1 MEDSENRTDL
11 QEHARPVAAASE
23 DTRKP
28 YEAPRLVKKRSV
40 SRATLLTAMGPMSS
54 GLTMTG

>member
-1 MEDSENRTDL
+1 MEDSENRTEKN
-11 QEHARPVAAASE
+11 EHAHPVAAVSE
-23 DTRKP
+23 DARKP

-40 SRATLLTAMGPMSS
+40 SRATLVTAMGPMAS

>member
-1 MEDSENRTDL
+1 MEDSENRTERTE
-11 QEHARPVAAASE
+11 QAHPVVTATE

-28 YEAPRLVKKRSV
+28 YEAPKLMKKRSV
-40 SRATLLTAMGPMSS
+40 SRATLVTAMGPTMS

>member
-1 MEDSENRTDL
+1 MEDSENRIDP
-11 QEHARPVAAASE
+11 QEHAHPVAASSE
-23 DTRKP
+23 DLRRP

-40 SRATLLTAMGPMSS
+40 SRATLLTAMGPSMS

>member
-1 MEDSENRTDL
+1 MEDSENRIDP
-11 QEHARPVAAASE
+11 QEPAHPDAASSE
-23 DTRKP
+23 DTRKA

-40 SRATLLTAMGPMSS
+40 SRATLLTAMGPMAS